1 MGKYHKGPGQHGA
14 AWVNMGKHSKRLG
27 QHGETLLLG
36 GASLEI
42 TLKGLGS
49 VGKYHK
55 GLGQYGLAW
64 GTLTQWS
71 LT

>member
-1 MGKYHKGPGQHGA
+1 MWVSTIKGQGSMGQHGA

-27 QHGETLLLG
+27 QHGEALLLG

-55 GLGQYGLAW
+55 GLGQYG
-64 GTLTQWS
+64 
-71 LT
+71 